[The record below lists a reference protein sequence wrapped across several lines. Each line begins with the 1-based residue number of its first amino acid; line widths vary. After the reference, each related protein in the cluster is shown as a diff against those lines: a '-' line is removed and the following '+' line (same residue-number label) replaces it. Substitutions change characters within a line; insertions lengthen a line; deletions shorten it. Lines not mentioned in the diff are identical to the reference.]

1 VEEIFEMVNE
11 RLMKNGLKE
20 LIKAGVVLT
29 GGSALLPH
37 IDECARSVFGVPVR
51 IGAPAALSGLD
62 VEYRSPAFS
71 AVVGVALLEAERTGA
86 IAESGG
92 SRKKTRKGR
101 QGGFSLMQW
110 IKDRFF

>member
-1 VEEIFEMVNE
+1 MVNE
-11 RLMKNGLKE
+11 RLMKNGLKD

-51 IGAPAALSGLD
+51 IGTPAAVSGLD
-62 VEYRSPAFS
+62 AEYRSPAFS

-86 IAESGG
+86 TTEAGG
-92 SRKKTRKGR
+92 NRKRTRKGR
-101 QGGFSLMQW
+101 QGGFSLIKW